1 VIRILGTSFG
11 FRLASPGSADC
22 PSLSPVAVQVSGY
35 ERKLKFS
42 FFVLI
47 LNRDLDR
54 GFVHTRRLPSGLS
67 VRVEFQTRG
76 AANRLAGPA
85 VSRYLVYLS
94 HFLSGTSHIYVMIAP
109 CLLYMLLYVEVL
121 ERVDIYAQ
129 FGLNTLE
136 CCNIGR
142 LEGSW

>member
-1 VIRILGTSFG
+1 
-11 FRLASPGSADC
+11 
-22 PSLSPVAVQVSGY
+22 
-35 ERKLKFS
+35 
-42 FFVLI
+42 VLI
-47 LNRDLDR
+47 LNCYLD
-54 GFVHTRRLPSGLS
+54 GGLVHTLRLSSGLLM
-67 VRVEFQTRG
+67 RVELTMRG
-76 AANRLAGPA
+76 TANRLAWPA

-94 HFLSGTSHIYVMIAP
+94 HFLSGTSHIYFMIAP